1 MKILVAGA
9 TGALGSR
16 VLPKLVELGHSVVG
30 LTRSESKGQA
40 VKGEGADVV
49 IGDVLDRRR
58 MDEVIDQTRPDA
70 IVQLL
75 NALPKRGPMRP
86 KEIDAT
92 NELRVTGTRNLL
104 DAAIR
109 HGTRRYIAES
119 MIFGYGYGDV
129 SNGKVTE
136 EDKFPVDAPWPA
148 LAPALDA
155 LGFLESRV
163 LSASERGEIEG
174 IALRFGLFY
183 GPRVGSTEFMAKMLK
198 RRMLP
203 LPGGASGVTS
213 WIHIEDAADATVAAV
228 ESSVGGEVFNV
239 VDDEPGSF
247 GDHLR
252 AMASILD
259 NPSPYN
265 VPRFVGRL
273 GGRYAALMSRTN
285 LRVSNDKIKAAL
297 DWRPRY
303 PSFRQGL
310 ATLAS

>member
-16 VLPKLVELGHSVVG
+16 VLPKLVEQHHSVVG
-30 LTRSESKGQA
+30 LTRSESKVRA
-40 VKGEGADVV
+40 VKDGGADVV
-49 IGDVLDRRR
+49 IGDVLDGRQ
-58 MDEVIDQTRPDA
+58 MDELIGETRPNA

-104 DAAIR
+104 GAAIR
-109 HGTRRYIAES
+109 HGTQRYVAES
-119 MIFGYGYGDV
+119 MIFGYGYGDA
-129 SNGKVTE
+129 SNGMVTE
-136 EDKFPVDAPWPA
+136 EDRFPVDAPWPA

-155 LGFLESRV
+155 LGSLESRV
-163 LSASERGEIEG
+163 LSASKRGEIEG
-174 IALRFGLFY
+174 IALRFGIFY
-183 GPRVGSTEFMAKMLK
+183 GPQVGSTEFMARMLK

-203 LPGGASGVTS
+203 LPGGASGIIS
-213 WIHIEDAADATVAAV
+213 WIHIGDAADATVAAV
-228 ESSVGGEVFNV
+228 ESAIAGEVFNV

-247 GDHLR
+247 GDHVR
-252 AMASILD
+252 AIASILD
-259 NPSPYN
+259 YPSPYN
-265 VPRFVGRL
+265 VPKFVGRL

-285 LRVSNDKIKAAL
+285 LRVSNDKIKRAL

-310 ATLAS
+310 TTLAS